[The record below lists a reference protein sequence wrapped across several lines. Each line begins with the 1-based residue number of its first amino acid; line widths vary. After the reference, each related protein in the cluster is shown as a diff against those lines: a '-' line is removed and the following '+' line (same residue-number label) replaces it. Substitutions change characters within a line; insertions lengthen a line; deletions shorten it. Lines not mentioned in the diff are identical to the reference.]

1 MQKGAEAVHSA
12 NPDVL
17 VILSGLNYDT
27 TLWFLQNQPVNLTFT
42 GKLVFEVHRYG
53 FTDDSTWENNWANL
67 ACAIVIEIIKG
78 SAGF

>member
-1 MQKGAEAVHSA
+1 MQKRAEAVHSE

-42 GKLVFEVHRYG
+42 GKLVFEVHSQGR
-53 FTDDSTWENNWANL
+53 S
-67 ACAIVIEIIKG
+67 
-78 SAGF
+78 